1 MKRFGLLRHAKSDW
15 SHAGRADFDRPLNAR
30 GEAAARAMAPVL
42 AECDFE
48 LVLASTARRVRET
61 VALAGLEKVQW
72 EERIYGADPGD
83 VMALVGKVDPAIE
96 RLLVVGHNPTMHQLA
111 NRLARADRSAVR
123 QRLDEK
129 YPTAALAVVDVEISA
144 WDELGRVTG
153 VLERFVR
160 PKDL

>member
-15 SHAGRADFDRPLNAR
+15 SHAGLADFDRPLNER

-42 AECDFE
+42 ADCDFE

-61 VALAGLEKVQW
+61 VALAGLDRVQW
-72 EERIYGADPGD
+72 EERIYGAGVGD
-83 VMALVGKVDPAIE
+83 LLARIARVDPAIN

-111 NRLARADRSAVR
+111 NRLARADDSAMR
-123 QRLDEK
+123 KRLEEK
-129 YPTAALAVVDVEISA
+129 YPTAALAVMDVEIRS